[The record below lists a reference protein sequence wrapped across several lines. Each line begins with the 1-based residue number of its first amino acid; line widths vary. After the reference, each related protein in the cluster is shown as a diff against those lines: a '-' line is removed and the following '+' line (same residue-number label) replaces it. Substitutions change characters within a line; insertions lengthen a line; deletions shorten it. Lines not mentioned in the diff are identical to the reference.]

1 MIMHKH
7 HLIPRHAGGTDDK
20 SNIIKVN
27 IAMHA
32 FLHKML
38 YEEHGRWQDEVAY
51 KNLAGVISN
60 QDAIQE
66 ARIKANIGNK
76 HREGKSKSLEERE
89 KISNSLKGYKRSE
102 ESKKKQS
109 QTISGRTLPQEQ
121 VAKIAAKNTGKKR
134 SEETKEKMRQA
145 WLRRKSNR

>member
-1 MIMHKH
+1 MILHKH

-38 YEEHGRWQDEVAY
+38 YEEHGRWQDQVAY
-51 KNLAGVISN
+51 KNLAGIISS
-60 QDAIQE
+60 QEAIQE

-76 HREGKSKSLEERE
+76 HREGKPKSLEERE

-109 QTISGRTLPQEQ
+109 QTISGRKLSQEQ
-121 VAKIAAKNTGKKR
+121 VAKTAASNTGKKR

-145 WLRRKSNR
+145 WIKRKSNP